1 MKKSYTKEKRT
12 TVALNP
18 DMTSRI
24 EKVLGKKGMSRIY
37 LSKFVIPVINEALE
51 VEEQKQLF
59 QELNNLKDSKQYYK
73 IKKLEERIEEIPE
86 LKQRLARIEDQVK
99 YFKEEYEEEE
109 KIADDP
115 EAFAVKARKEFQES
129 EPETSAAYDK
139 AEAIHKKFM
148 DRNWDNETP
157 KERKER
163 EADLKRIGK
172 KLRKER
178 KERRKKLFKN

>member
-99 YFKEEYEEEE
+99 YFKEEYDDEE
-109 KIADDP
+109 KILDDP
-115 EAFAVKARKEFQES
+115 DAAREKSRRELREID
-129 EPETSAAYDK
+129 PEVADAYDK
-139 AEAIHKKFM
+139 AEEIHKKH
-148 DRNWDNETP
+148 REKIYSKLTP
-157 KERKER
+157 KQRKEID
-163 EADLKRIGK
+163 ADEKRIGK
-172 KLRKER
+172 KLQKER